1 MDIKLTRNRVSMGPE
16 KVLDATWDDCQ
27 SFLNKLDG
35 MEFLECTIQRNLNDG
50 MVITGGHN
58 GRFIV
63 QVFSGSKFWELEN
76 LTDFSGQDPLAVHFH
91 GDPDFPP
98 KMLASRAT
106 MEKLVNY
113 YFNDTT
119 GPGLDPS
126 ATWNPP
132 LQS

>member
-1 MDIKLTRNRVSMGPE
+1 MDIELTRDNVSMGP
-16 KVLDATWDDCQ
+16 KKIRNATWQDCQ
-27 SFLNKLDG
+27 SFINSLDG
-35 MEFLECTIQRNLNDG
+35 LEFLELVIYRSLNDN
-50 MVITGGHN
+50 MIVTGGYE

-63 QVFSGSKFWELEN
+63 QVFKGSKFWELET
-76 LTDFSGQDPLAVHFH
+76 LTDFSGPDPLAVHFH

-98 KMLASRAT
+98 KMLASRET

-113 YFNDTT
+113 YFNDT

-126 ATWNPP
+126 GTWNPP